1 MRENIGLYR
10 GKRID
15 NDEWVEGF
23 LCKKYF
29 HEAPN
34 DRYVIQYKTVQ
45 DGKMW
50 RPDYM
55 VAEVDQETI
64 GQYTGRIDK
73 NKKRV
78 FEGDIIRLCNGLP
91 GFDVGV
97 ILWDDNDQ
105 AYLIV
110 SDPVGK
116 LILDDFG
123 HYGRPEYY
131 EVIGNICDN
140 PELLEASDG

>member
-1 MRENIGLYR
+1 MREFLFH
-10 GKRID
+10 GKRRYTG
-15 NDEWVEGF
+15 EWAESVCPLGVMHSGH
-23 LCKKYF
+23 LCDDF
-29 HEAPN
+29 IPE
-34 DRYVIQYKTVQ
+34 TV
-45 DGKMW
+45 
-50 RPDYM
+50 
-55 VAEVDQETI
+55 

-116 LILDDFG
+116 VILDDFG
-123 HYGRPEYY
+123 NYGRPEYY
-131 EVIGNICDN
+131 EVIGNIHDN
-140 PELLEASDG
+140 PELIGGDSNG

>member
-15 NDEWVEGF
+15 SDKWLYGSLLKVTIDGETAWLIFGDAFEFANGGVRS
-23 LCKKYF
+23 LS
-29 HEAPN
+29 HAPV
-34 DRYVIQYKTVQ
+34 DPETV
-45 DGKMW
+45 
-50 RPDYM
+50 
-55 VAEVDQETI
+55 

-97 ILWDDNDQ
+97 ILWDTNYQ

-116 LILDDFG
+116 VILDDFG
-123 HYGRPEYY
+123 NYGRPEYY
-131 EVIGNICDN
+131 EVIGNIRDN
-140 PELLEASDG
+140 LELLEDAG